1 MLRVPENL
9 YEKNFNFYKHRGRMS
24 LRVAKKISQLSLTKL
39 GGVSRKIL
47 RMIKKI
53 KEDLNRQFKN
63 QNSDVL
69 IKTYTEDFMKLYIT

>member
-1 MLRVPENL
+1 
-9 YEKNFNFYKHRGRMS
+9 MS